1 MARDRGGAEADAF
14 AARHAAPQ
22 ALARALEKLT
32 RTNATTLTPD
42 PLAAALQHGHPP
54 LAAREAASGA

>member
-32 RTNATTLTPD
+32 RTNATTLTPG
-42 PLAAALQHGHPP
+42 PLTAALQHGHPS
-54 LAAREAASGA
+54 LARREAASGA